1 MSERTF
7 CSDESLAR
15 DEPLYGTA
23 STVRRWICVEQSGAW
38 GRKALQDNGMGP
50 EASATLREIGRAAR
64 ARVLLIR
71 KHGRYEQRGHRVR
84 VAFSGRAEQWLE
96 ALSFE
101 RTADLL
107 AHDFSP
113 LRKGNSVGGERLDHL
128 ELLVCTHGKHDPC
141 CAKKGRA
148 IAAALDPELR
158 GRTWETSHIGGD
170 RFAGNLLALP
180 LGVYYG
186 RVEPAQAVRLARRLD
201 EGKLD
206 LPHYR
211 GRSSYPFAAQAA
223 EWLVRQKLSLLA
235 LGDVTLEDHGEN
247 TGKGDAIA
255 ISTFRLSDGKRV
267 RVTVEETAAAP
278 AKLTCHAGALHRA
291 PRYELRDLTEL

>member
-23 STVRRWICVEQSGAW
+23 STVRRWLCVEQSGPW
-38 GRKALQDNGMGP
+38 GRNALADNRMGREASVALQ
-50 EASATLREIGRAAR
+50 TTGRAIG

-84 VAFSGRAEQWLE
+84 VAFSDRSRQWLE
-96 ALSFE
+96 ALAFE
-101 RTADLL
+101 RTEDLL

-113 LRKGNSVGGERLDHL
+113 LRKGQSVGGERLDQT
-128 ELLVCTHGKHDPC
+128 ELFVCTHGKHDPC
-141 CAKKGRA
+141 CARKGRA
-148 IAAALDPELR
+148 IAAALDDELR
-158 GRTWETSHIGGD
+158 DRVWETSHIGGD
-170 RFAGNLLALP
+170 RFAGNLVALP

-186 RVEPAQAVRLARRLD
+186 RVEPAQALRVVRRLD

-206 LPHYR
+206 LTHYR

-223 EWLVRQKLSLLA
+223 EWLVRQKLSLRRFDDLA
-235 LGDVTLEDHGEN
+235 LEEHA
-247 TGKGDAIA
+247 KGRSQRASTT
-255 ISTFRLSDGKRV
+255 STFRLADGRRV
-267 RVTVEETAAAP
+267 RATVEETAAAP
-278 AKLTCHAGALHRA
+278 ARLTCHADRDHRA